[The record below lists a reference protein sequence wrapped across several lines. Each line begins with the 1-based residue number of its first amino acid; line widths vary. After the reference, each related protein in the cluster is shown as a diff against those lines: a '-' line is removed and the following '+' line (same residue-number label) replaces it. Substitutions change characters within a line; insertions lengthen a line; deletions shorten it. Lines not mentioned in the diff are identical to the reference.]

1 MPSHWWAELGLV
13 PLVGRAMSSCVFR
26 GGSELSMALGSLS
39 AVGGRGVGG
48 LCSYP
53 AGWIPAGIPEAFQH
67 WDL

>member
-1 MPSHWWAELGLV
+1 
-13 PLVGRAMSSCVFR
+13 MSSCVFR